1 MDTVLQPGLKPMDE
15 VALVEQARNGDL
27 NAFNR
32 LILEYQDMAYNLAA
46 RMLDDPDGAADVTQ
60 VAFLS
65 AYRSLD
71 SFRGGSFRAWVLR
84 MVSNACYDELRRRK
98 RRPTISLEPVNEDD
112 EEIESPAWLA
122 DDSASPEDLM
132 ERSELEDAL
141 QTCIQGLPEEFRSV
155 VLMVDVE
162 GLDYQEVSVAVGKP
176 LGTVKS
182 RLARARLKMRDC
194 LRQYRELLPSVFRL
208 DDEVVK

>member
-1 MDTVLQPGLKPMDE
+1 MDE
-15 VALVEQARNGDL
+15 VALIGLAREGDL
-27 NAFNR
+27 DAFNR
-32 LILEYQDMAYNLAA
+32 LVLEYQDMAFNVAA
-46 RMLDDPDGAADVTQ
+46 RMLDDNDAAEDVTQ
-60 VAFLS
+60 TAFLS

-71 SFRGGSFRAWVLR
+71 SFRGGSFRAWVMR

-98 RRPTISLEPVNEDD
+98 RRPTVSLEPVNEDD

-122 DDSASPEDLM
+122 DDEPSPETQL
-132 ERSELEDAL
+132 ERAELEQAL
-141 QTCIQGLPEEFRSV
+141 QTCLKGLPEEFRAV

-162 GLDYQEVSVAVGKP
+162 GLDYQEVSLATGKP

-194 LRQYRELLPSVFRL
+194 LRQYWELLPSVFRL
-208 DDEVVK
+208 DDEVVP

>member
-1 MDTVLQPGLKPMDE
+1 MDE
-15 VALVEQARNGDL
+15 IALIGLARDGDL
-27 NAFNR
+27 NAFNH
-32 LILEYQDMAYNLAA
+32 LVLEYQNMAFNLAA
-46 RMLDDPDGAADVTQ
+46 RMLGDDDAAEDITQ
-60 VAFLS
+60 TAFLS

-71 SFRGGSFRAWVLR
+71 SFRGGSFRAWVMR

-98 RRPTISLEPVNEDD
+98 RRPTVSLEPVNEDD

-122 DDSASPEDLM
+122 DDAPSPENQL
-132 ERSELEDAL
+132 EQAELEQAL
-141 QTCIQGLPEEFRSV
+141 QACLQGLPEEFRAV

-162 GLDYQEVSVAVGKP
+162 GLDYQEVSLATGKP

-194 LRQYRELLPSVFRL
+194 LRQYWELLPSVFRL
-208 DDEVVK
+208 DDEVVS